1 MHPCEEPEVRAET
14 TGPEK
19 EEWEEERGEMMQE
32 EKEEDVEEGRSSQ
45 GEMNVGGRVYT
56 GGSRAEVN

>member
-1 MHPCEEPEVRAET
+1 MRAET